1 MFVHLGS
8 LHEGAGDNIRVFD
21 GRNAWNTSAG
31 TFLPLPVLELTNG
44 EREGAELDAALGF
57 PVQIKKPLKNWQTGF
72 PPSRVDD
79 NPVDVVQGTGANNT
93 PVKFYFDKKSGLL
106 IRLVRYTDTVL
117 GLIPTQIDY
126 SDYRDVSG
134 VKMPF
139 HLVTTWTDGRS
150 TTDLT
155 SIQANVAVDGAKVR

>member
-1 MFVHLGS
+1 M
-8 LHEGAGDNIRVFD
+8 
-21 GRNAWNTSAG
+21 
-31 TFLPLPVLELTNG
+31 PLPVLELTNG

-57 PVQIKKPLKNWQTGF
+57 PRKSSSAEKLANRF
-72 PPSRVDD
+72 PASRIDD
-79 NPVDVVQGTGANNT
+79 NPVDVVQGTSANNT

-117 GLIPTQIDY
+117 GLIPAQIDY

-155 SIQANVAVDGAKVR
+155 SIQANVTIDGAKFAKPTPGATQKP